1 MRASLRKGAA
11 LLLAMAAL
19 AGALSAPV
27 SAGRYHQCNAGGG
40 NGFESTS
47 TNDCDPGNSGGNNN
61 GGG

>member
-1 MRASLRKGAA
+1 VRANWRKATA
-11 LLLAMAAL
+11 LLFATAAL
-19 AGALSAPV
+19 AGALSAPAMG
-27 SAGRYHQCNAGGG
+27 SRYHQCNSGGG